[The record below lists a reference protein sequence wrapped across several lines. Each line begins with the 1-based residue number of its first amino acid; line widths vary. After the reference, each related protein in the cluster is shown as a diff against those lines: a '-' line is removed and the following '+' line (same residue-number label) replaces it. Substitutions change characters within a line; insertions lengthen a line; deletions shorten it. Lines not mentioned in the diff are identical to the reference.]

1 MAAGLRSFL
10 VLGAGLIL
18 VGALVVI
25 LGWSRYTLP
34 GPLSETRTVVI
45 PRGAGVNDIARQL
58 WRAGVIA
65 EPYSFQLGTRID
77 DTAGRL
83 RSGEYAFTAA
93 ISPRDAANL
102 LAIGKTVIR
111 RVTLAEGL
119 TTSQMIALVAAAEGL
134 EGDIGE
140 IPGEGEFLPETYFYS
155 WGDARR
161 QIVTRGRRAMS
172 ELVAELWAKR
182 APDLPLRT
190 PAEAVTL
197 ASIVEKETS
206 IGEERPRVAAVFI
219 NRLRIG
225 MKLQADPTVIY
236 GITQGRGP
244 LDRPISRTDLE
255 TGHRWNTY
263 VITGLPPTPIANPGR
278 ASLEAVL
285 RPLQSDE
292 IYFVADGTGRHVF
305 AKTLAEHNRNVAR
318 LRELERARVSP
329 PQ

>member
-18 VGALVVI
+18 VGALTLI

-34 GPLSETRTVVI
+34 GPLAEPRTVVI

-58 WRAGVIA
+58 WQAGIIA
-65 EPYSFQLGTRID
+65 EPYSFQFGTRVD
-77 DTAGRL
+77 DTATRL
-83 RSGEYAFTAA
+83 RSGEYAFPAA
-93 ISPRDAANL
+93 VTPRDAAAM
-102 LAIGKTVIR
+102 LAAGRTVVR
-111 RVTLAEGL
+111 RVTLVEGQ
-119 TTSQMIALVAAAEGL
+119 TTAQIIALIAAAEGL

-140 IPGEGEFLPETYFYS
+140 HPGEGEFLPETYFYS

-161 QIVTRGRRAMS
+161 QIVARGRRAMA
-172 ELVAELWAKR
+172 ELVADLWAKR
-182 APDLPLRT
+182 AADLPLRN
-190 PAEAVTL
+190 PAEAVAL

-219 NRLRIG
+219 NRLRAG

-236 GITQGRGP
+236 GITQGKGP
-244 LDRPISRTDLE
+244 LDRPISRADLE
-255 TGHRWNTY
+255 TPHRWNTY

-285 RPLQSDE
+285 RPMMSDE

-305 AKTLAEHNRNVAR
+305 ARTLAEHNRNVAR
-318 LRELERARVSP
+318 LREVERSRSAP

>member
-1 MAAGLRSFL
+1 VASGLRSFL

-18 VGALVVI
+18 VGALVLI

-34 GPLSETRTVVI
+34 GPLAEPRTVVI
-45 PRGAGVNDIARQL
+45 PRGAGVGDIARQL
-58 WRAGVIA
+58 WRSGILA
-65 EPYSFQLGTRID
+65 EPYSFQFGTRID
-77 DTAGRL
+77 DTATRL
-83 RSGEYAFTAA
+83 RSGEYAFAPA
-93 ISPRDAANL
+93 VSPREAAAM
-102 LAIGKTVIR
+102 LAAGRTVVR

-119 TTSQMIALVAAAEGL
+119 TTAQMIGLIGLAEGL

-140 IPGEGEFLPETYFYS
+140 LPGEGEFLPETYFYS

-161 QIVTRGRRAMS
+161 QIVARGRRAMA

-190 PAEAVTL
+190 PSEAVAL

-206 IGEERPRVAAVFI
+206 VAEERPRVAAVFI
-219 NRLRIG
+219 NRLRNG

-236 GITQGRGP
+236 GITQGRGI
-244 LDRPISRTDLE
+244 LDRPISRADLE
-255 TGHRWNTY
+255 TPHRWNTY

-285 RPLQSDE
+285 RPMASDE
-292 IYFVADGTGRHVF
+292 IYFVADGTGRHLF
-305 AKTLAEHNRNVAR
+305 ARTLVEHNRNVSR
-318 LRELERARVSP
+318 LREIERGRST

>member
-18 VGALVVI
+18 VGALVLI

-34 GPLSETRTVVI
+34 GPLDEPRTLVI

-58 WRAGVIA
+58 WRAGIIA
-65 EPYSFQLGTRID
+65 EPYSFQLGTRVD
-77 DTAGRL
+77 ETATRL
-83 RSGEYAFTAA
+83 RSGEYAFSPG
-93 ISPRDAANL
+93 ISPRDVAGL
-102 LAIGKTVIR
+102 LAAGKTVIR

-119 TTSQMIALVAAAEGL
+119 TTAQMIALVVSAEGL
-134 EGDIGE
+134 EGDVGE
-140 IPGEGEFLPETYFYS
+140 LPGEGEFLPETYFYS

-161 QIVTRGRRAMS
+161 HIVTRGRRAMA
-172 ELVAELWAKR
+172 ELVADLWAKR

-206 IGEERPRVAAVFI
+206 IGEERPRVAAVFL
-219 NRLRIG
+219 NRLRAG

-244 LDRPISRTDLE
+244 LDRPISRADLE
-255 TGHRWNTY
+255 TPHRWNTY

-285 RPLQSDE
+285 RPLTSDE
-292 IYFVADGTGRHVF
+292 IYFVADGTGRHLF
-305 AKTLAEHNRNVAR
+305 ARTLAEHNRNVAR
-318 LRELERARVSP
+318 LRELERSRTA